1 MGKILKRTADER
13 REVSLDEL
21 RAWLYATIEA
31 ETKKDEAEIDYEL
44 IKECSDLDA
53 YLTGSDAPM
62 SEEEYIRALRQIQSR
77 VAVSREVLVDTG
89 TPTRRKKRWSFRVA
103 VVAAAIVMV
112 MLSTTAVFAISRALS
127 FPEAFSRKYQYTS
140 VQEAADELE
149 LDISYP
155 TTMPEG
161 LEIEK
166 VVLSYSGNIDIYEVI
181 FVTNKPNEYRISVK
195 TETVTEPKNWQ
206 DATAHSV
213 NGIMFY
219 VLKLSENEYLA
230 VGQQNGFEYQI
241 SAANIDNLL
250 IILGGMKKAT

>member
-1 MGKILKRTADER
+1 MRKILSHMR
-13 REVSLDEL
+13 RAVDDYKMILPGDRIAVGVSGGKDSLVALCALKALQKFYPNEFYMEALTLDMGAPGMDFSGVEKL
-21 RAWLYATIEA
+21 C
-31 ETKKDEAEIDYEL
+31 K
-44 IKECSDLDA
+44 DLDV
-53 YLTGSDAPM
+53 P
-62 SEEEYIRALRQIQSR
+62 
-77 VAVSREVLVDTG
+77 
-89 TPTRRKKRWSFRVA
+89 
-103 VVAAAIVMV
+103 
-112 MLSTTAVFAISRALS
+112 
-127 FPEAFSRKYQYTS
+127 YTI
-140 VQEAADELE
+140 LK
-149 LDISYP
+149 
-155 TTMPEG
+155 T
-161 LEIEK
+161 
-166 VVLSYSGNIDIYEVI
+166 DIYEVI